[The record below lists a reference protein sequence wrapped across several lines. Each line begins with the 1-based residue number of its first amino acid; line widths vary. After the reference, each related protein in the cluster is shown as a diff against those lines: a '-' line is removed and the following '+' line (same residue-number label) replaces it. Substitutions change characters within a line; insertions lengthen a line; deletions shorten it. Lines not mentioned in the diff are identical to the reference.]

1 MKHAGLR
8 KLGGKIAGG
17 WDVQQSPLRSE
28 AATCSM
34 IGFAQISRTKC
45 SPCRGRPCPT
55 HLTLS
60 QTPAEVLGGVS
71 SGVHQLEIAV
81 VPFLEVVRVGAFGR
95 ARLEDV
101 AVDVAVRRVVVQPRL
116 DRLQRLPIIPREVS
130 GSGGGGVAMGDV
142 G

>member
-60 QTPAEVLGGVS
+60 QTPATLGGVS

-81 VPFLEVVRVGAFGR
+81 VSFLEVVRVGAFGC
-95 ARLEDV
+95 ARLEYI

-116 DRLQRLPIIPREVS
+116 DRLQRLPIPPCTR
-130 GSGGGGVAMGDV
+130 G
-142 G
+142 